1 MKEKKVLIFGIEYK
15 VRKLLNRLNK
25 LKSDH
30 QQVVEESQDLKRII
44 EEKNILIV
52 SLKEEIQ
59 KVKLAKS
66 LEHLEGSNDAKM
78 KINELVRGIDK
89 CIGLLNQ

>member
-1 MKEKKVLIFGIEYK
+1 MKEKKVLILGIEYK
-15 VRKLLNRLNK
+15 VRKLLDQLNK
-25 LKSDH
+25 LKGDH

-44 EEKNILIV
+44 EEKNILIA